1 LAVDTQIIPVAAVL
15 ALLGAGIGL
24 FTPANQKSAFAAVGQ
39 EDYGVLGAMFSS
51 FGTAAGTIGTTIT
64 VALMESDGGR
74 ELWAKAAV
82 FAEAQQFAFMWLA
95 LAGLAGVAVSLKSA
109 HREK

>member
-1 LAVDTQIIPVAAVL
+1 
-15 ALLGAGIGL
+15 
-24 FTPANQKSAFAAVGQ
+24 
-39 EDYGVLGAMFSS
+39 MFSS

-82 FAEAQQFAFMWLA
+82 FAEAQQLAFMWLA